1 MWRLSTYPHPA
12 TFRAAAVCD
21 HEGMHPHIYRAEHIL
36 GQVHT
41 RGAASINALCKAG
54 TVVDVGHHWYAFAEE
69 LGRGLDA
76 RVVYAAENGLLIGCL
91 TACEHWGLW
100 TPPSLTTPDTHYIQ
114 SRGSNRNQPR
124 TGSVH
129 RQLAHGCFGN
139 HLSPARSPQIISPPN
154 DAIEHVL
161 RYHDAETGLIV
172 LESALYQRFIYPNHA
187 DAMIGIAQK
196 VKRPILE
203 RYELE
208 TQSGSET
215 RVRNFLQSRQV
226 SVQPQVFIPQLGRVD
241 LLVGTSLIIE
251 CDSQEFHSQPLNVAE
266 DRRRDQ
272 VALRLGYT
280 VVRLS
285 YRDVW
290 FQWEKTQEYIS
301 NLLKKRVHR
310 RRIP

>member
-1 MWRLSTYPHPA
+1 M
-12 TFRAAAVCD
+12 
-21 HEGMHPHIYRAEHIL
+21 
-36 GQVHT
+36 
-41 RGAASINALCKAG
+41 
-54 TVVDVGHHWYAFAEE
+54 
-69 LGRGLDA
+69 
-76 RVVYAAENGLLIGCL
+76 
-91 TACEHWGLW
+91 
-100 TPPSLTTPDTHYIQ
+100 
-114 SRGSNRNQPR
+114 
-124 TGSVH
+124 
-129 RQLAHGCFGN
+129 
-139 HLSPARSPQIISPPN
+139 
-154 DAIEHVL
+154 
-161 RYHDAETGLIV
+161 
-172 LESALYQRFIYPNHA
+172 
-187 DAMIGIAQK
+187 
-196 VKRPILE
+196 
-203 RYELE
+203 
-208 TQSGSET
+208 
-215 RVRNFLQSRQV
+215 RNFLQSRQV